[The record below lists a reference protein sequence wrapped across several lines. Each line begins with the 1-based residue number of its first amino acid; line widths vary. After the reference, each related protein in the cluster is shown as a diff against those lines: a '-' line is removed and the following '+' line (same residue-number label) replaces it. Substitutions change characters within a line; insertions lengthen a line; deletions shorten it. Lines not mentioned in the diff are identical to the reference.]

1 MDIVGYDNLQFFQI
15 MTISFNFNLVGT
27 AILVLFLQCNKNILN
42 FYVHQYVTKDYF
54 SQESRKQQEQ
64 KIITKTINKN
74 CKKYDE
80 SITEIFLKMKKLK
93 KKLC

>member
-74 CKKYDE
+74 CKK
-80 SITEIFLKMKKLK
+80 I
-93 KKLC
+93 